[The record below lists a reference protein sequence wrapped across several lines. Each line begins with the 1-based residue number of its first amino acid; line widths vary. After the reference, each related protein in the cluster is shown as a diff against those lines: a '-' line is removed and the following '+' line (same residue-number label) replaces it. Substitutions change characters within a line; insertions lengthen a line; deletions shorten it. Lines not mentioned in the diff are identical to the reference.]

1 MNALKKA
8 LKVLAFT
15 VLGLVVLFIVLAIVL
30 PGAQPANP
38 TPTITAAQLLQNYQA
53 RVAAHDDAGARTVAT
68 TLTKKYP
75 DSAEAQSIAAPLAE
89 LKAKMQATFLAKQ
102 AVAREAKA
110 KADAKAA
117 AAQAE
122 VAVAKAARDAAEAK
136 EKAEAATQAKKQL
149 AGFRKHH
156 DEVQQV
162 TFYYA
167 PGVPMRLGTYFG
179 LYLVVPDDGGHP
191 TLRWKFQYSGDDW
204 LFVQRLVLN
213 VDGQKVPGI
222 DFPYGAIDRD
232 NSAGTVWESHDEAVQ
247 GAERAAVF
255 LRLGMANRVI
265 VRFEGK
271 QYYKDHVLTAGEK
284 KGMLQM
290 LNVYMSMTKSP

>member
-1 MNALKKA
+1 MNALKKS

-15 VLGLVVLFIVLAIVL
+15 VLGLIVLFFVLAIVL
-30 PGAQPANP
+30 PGTEPTNP
-38 TPTITAAQLLQNYQA
+38 TPTITAAQLLDNYQA
-53 RVAAHDDAGARTVAT
+53 RVAAHDDAGARVVGT

-89 LKAKMQATFLAKQ
+89 LKAKMQAAFLAKQ
-102 AVAREAKA
+102 AIARESKA

-117 AAQAE
+117 AAQSE
-122 VAVAKAARDAAEAK
+122 VAAAKAR
-136 EKAEAATQAKKQL
+136 EKAEAASQVKKQL

-204 LFVQRLVLN
+204 LFIQRLVLN

-232 NSAGTVWESHDEAVQ
+232 NAAGTVWESHDEAVQ
-247 GAERAAVF
+247 GGESAAVF
-255 LRLGMANRVI
+255 LHLGMAKRVI

-271 QYYKDHVLTAGEK
+271 QYYKDHVLTAAEK

-290 LNVYMSMTKSP
+290 LNVYMSMTNREVFRLN